1 MRKLLKP
8 INLILASQA
17 IVSLFFVFNRI
28 VDADE
33 GFYLAAA
40 QRVADGMMPYRDFF
54 FPQMP
59 LLPFTF
65 FGLSNWG
72 INSLLLLRIVAAF
85 AGVLVTYT
93 MYRIVTVQL
102 KNEKLAAIAAFLVAF
117 NGLSLNWHTTF
128 KPYAFVDL
136 FLIASFGLLL
146 QARAQKERLGWTI
159 FATMLSL
166 GIAINFR
173 SIFAVLIPVYAY
185 FLYTAV
191 RQHDGA
197 MGKNVI
203 AGLVGL
209 TIPSLPALYF
219 LIAGFD
225 QFWFNNLIF
234 HLHREPIRPFSALIE
249 HKLLTVGKFIIL
261 PQTLLLLGMAGGA
274 HYFVRKKLVS
284 STDIYA
290 PTIVVGLVIF
300 AAYLIPTPTHLQY
313 FQETLPFLIIA
324 ALPTAEIFRR
334 YDTQRLISASAGLFY
349 VAGIFPFLYL
359 FILAPREHDKR
370 MEWPHIESVVSQI
383 QSETLP
389 SDTLLTEWAGYSAL
403 SGRNQLP
410 GSEHVGFYF
419 PLEVDKSNYSENHLL
434 TNKEI
439 VAALDQQRPRLV
451 VIDYQIYPEWEP
463 ALQANYNLIGKT
475 GDTFLY
481 KRDDD

>member
-1 MRKLLKP
+1 
-8 INLILASQA
+8 
-17 IVSLFFVFNRI
+17 
-28 VDADE
+28 
-33 GFYLAAA
+33 
-40 QRVADGMMPYRDFF
+40 
-54 FPQMP
+54 
-59 LLPFTF
+59 
-65 FGLSNWG
+65 
-72 INSLLLLRIVAAF
+72 
-85 AGVLVTYT
+85 
-93 MYRIVTVQL
+93 
-102 KNEKLAAIAAFLVAF
+102 
-117 NGLSLNWHTTF
+117 
-128 KPYAFVDL
+128 
-136 FLIASFGLLL
+136 
-146 QARAQKERLGWTI
+146 
-159 FATMLSL
+159 
-166 GIAINFR
+166 
-173 SIFAVLIPVYAY
+173 
-185 FLYTAV
+185 
-191 RQHDGA
+191 
-197 MGKNVI
+197 
-203 AGLVGL
+203 
-209 TIPSLPALYF
+209 
-219 LIAGFD
+219 
-225 QFWFNNLIF
+225 
-234 HLHREPIRPFSALIE
+234 
-249 HKLLTVGKFIIL
+249 
-261 PQTLLLLGMAGGA
+261 
-274 HYFVRKKLVS
+274 VS

-403 SGRNQLP
+403 SGRKQLP